1 VDQWTTLSEL
11 CVARR
16 LEFESGGDPGVIDE
30 AVNAGLMAVAAVPDG
45 HPDRPD
51 CLSNLSVALRARF
64 LAGQN
69 HDDLDKAVAVGREA
83 VAVAAADDP
92 NRGKYLN
99 NLGIALQAGFGDSHD
114 PSWLDEAVQV
124 ARQAVAVTAESH
136 ANFWK
141 YALNL
146 GVAANTRFAASR
158 DLADVNEE
166 IGAMRQAAATIPADN
181 AVRWTCL
188 SSLLRALAARY
199 ELARSTDDLNEVV
212 TVARQAL
219 AAAPADDPNRLDFL
233 SSLGFGLE
241 TSFERGGNYAE
252 LDEALQ
258 LRRLA
263 VALTT
268 DGHPNRGAALNN
280 LGVALE
286 TQYERTGNLTD
297 LDEAIDAE
305 RQAIALLAP
314 GDLASCEQK
323 SNLSVALWK
332 RGEGSGSPASLNE
345 SVLIG
350 RQAVADAPDD
360 HPNRA
365 GILSNLGAVLQGRS
379 ERTGDL
385 GDLDEAVHIHRR
397 AAAID
402 HPDHGS
408 HLANLAGTLQLRF
421 DRTAD
426 MADLN
431 EAIDVG
437 RQAAA
442 AMPEGSIDLH
452 DVLGNLSVSLRLRS
466 ERDGNLT
473 DLDDAIRVGRRSV
486 AVTPDGHMG
495 LASHLGNLGPALWD
509 RFERTG
515 ERDDIDEAVEAE
527 RRAVAVLPS
536 DHPDRALYLFNLGL
550 ALQVRFRHGGDAADV
565 TDALAAFTDT
575 ASMAEAAPTRRIE
588 AARAAAALA
597 EGQDVAKAARLLESA
612 VRLLPQTTPRELL
625 QGDKQH
631 ALAGFAGLSSHA
643 AALALEDETVGPA
656 DHRASRALRLLE
668 MGRAVL
674 LSQALDTRSDLNRL
688 RRRHPDLADAFA
700 RLRDEL
706 DAASSPPTPS
716 QHAARDRHQ
725 VAADFA
731 ALLEQI
737 RAQRGFAGFLHP
749 PTAEELISQSGEG
762 PIVIYNVDERRS
774 DAILLSGDR
783 ISALRL
789 PALTPSALADRI
801 GAFHQALRTARD
813 LRLSSGERRAAQTVL
828 HEVLEWLWDNA
839 TGPVLDRLGFT
850 EPPGPGEPHPRLWW
864 IPGGLLGLLPVH
876 AAGYHR
882 EQPLNG
888 TRQRTVM
895 DRVVSSYT
903 PTIGALRHARARR
916 LSPGGT
922 PSVPAR
928 SLIVAMPTTAGAA
941 PLANAAAEATVLSK
955 RLPYATLLMEGR
967 PPSPLVAETPTLEN
981 VLNEL
986 GRCSI
991 AHFACH
997 GYSDPG
1003 DPSRSRLLLHDQTE
1017 PLTVASLVP
1026 VRLGQA
1032 RLAYLSACQSATN
1045 LATSLLDEAI
1055 HLSAAFQIAGFPQV
1069 IGTLW
1074 EIDDKGAVRIAD
1086 GFYASLDDEAAGL
1099 DTGRAAH
1106 ALHGVLCKERDMYF
1120 RTPSLWAAHMHAGA

>member
-1 VDQWTTLSEL
+1 MERWTTLSEL

-16 LEFESGGDPGVIDE
+16 LEYESGGDPGVLDE
-30 AVNAGLMAVAAVPDG
+30 AVNAGLMAVAAVPGG

-51 CLSNLSVALRARF
+51 CLSNLGVALRARF
-64 LAGQN
+64 LACGNQ
-69 HDDLDKAVAVGREA
+69 DDLDKAVAVGREA
-83 VAVAAADDP
+83 VAGAAADDR

-99 NLGIALQAGFGDSHD
+99 NLGIALRARFGDSGD
-114 PSWLDEAVQV
+114 PSWLDEAIQV
-124 ARQAVAVTAESH
+124 ARQAVAVTAEDH

-141 YALNL
+141 YALNF
-146 GVAANTRFAASR
+146 GSAVNTRFAISG
-158 DLADVNEE
+158 DLADLNDA
-166 IGAMRQAAATIPADN
+166 IQAMQQAAATVPADDV
-181 AVRWTCL
+181 VRWSCL
-188 SSLLRALAARY
+188 SSLLAALEARFK
-199 ELARSTDDLNEVV
+199 LTRSTGDVGEIVAL
-212 TVARQAL
+212 ARQAL
-219 AAAPADDPNRLDFL
+219 AAAPADDPNQVYFL
-233 SSLGFGLE
+233 SSLAMGLE
-241 TSFERGGNYAE
+241 TSFGGGGNYPE
-252 LDEALQ
+252 LDEAVQ

-263 VALTT
+263 LALT
-268 DGHPNRGAALNN
+268 DGRHPYRGAALNN
-280 LGVALE
+280 LGVVLE
-286 TQYERTGNLTD
+286 TQYERTGNLAD
-297 LDEAIDAE
+297 LDEAVNAE
-305 RQAIALLAP
+305 QQAIALLTPEDPA
-314 GDLASCEQK
+314 GCEQK

-332 RGEGSGSPASLNE
+332 RYERSGNPANLNE
-345 SVLIG
+345 AVLIG
-350 RQAVADAPDD
+350 RQAVADTPDY
-360 HPNRA
+360 HRNRA
-365 GILSNLGAVLQGRS
+365 GILSNLGAVLQERF
-379 ERTGDL
+379 ERTGDM
-385 GDLDEAVHIHRR
+385 GDLDEAVQIHRR

-402 HPDHGS
+402 DPDRGN

-421 DRTAD
+421 SRNAD
-426 MADLN
+426 MNDLN

-437 RQAAA
+437 QQASAA
-442 AMPEGSIDLH
+442 LPEGSINLH
-452 DVLGNLSVSLRLRS
+452 DALGNLSVSLRDRF
-466 ERDGNLT
+466 EREGNPT
-473 DLDDAIRVGRRSV
+473 DLDDAIGVGRRSV
-486 AVTPDGHMG
+486 AVTPAGHMG
-495 LASHLGNLGPALWD
+495 LAAHLGNLGPALWD

-515 ERDDIDEAVEAE
+515 DRADIDEAVEAE
-527 RRAVAVLPS
+527 RRAVAALPS
-536 DHPDRALYLFNLGL
+536 GHPDRAYYLFNLGL
-550 ALQVRFRHGGDAADV
+550 ALQIRFRHSGDADDTAE
-565 TDALAAFTDT
+565 ALAAFTDT
-575 ASMAEAAPTRRIE
+575 ASMAEAAPTQRVN
-588 AARAAAALA
+588 AARSAAALA
-597 EGQDVAKAARLLESA
+597 EVQDVAEAARLLEAA

-643 AALALEDETVGPA
+643 AALALADETVGPA

-688 RRRHPDLADAFA
+688 RGRHPDLADAFV
-700 RLRDEL
+700 RLRDGL

-716 QHAARDRHQ
+716 QHDTRDRHQ
-725 VAADFA
+725 LAADFA

-749 PTAEELISQSGEG
+749 PAAEELISQSSEG

-774 DAILLSGDR
+774 DAILLSDDQ

-813 LRLSSGERRAAQTVL
+813 LRLSPDERRAAQTVL
-828 HEVLEWLWDNA
+828 HEILEWLWDNA
-839 TGPVLDRLGFT
+839 TGPVLDRLGFR
-850 EPPGPGEPHPRLWW
+850 EQPGPGEPHPRVWW

-882 EQPLNG
+882 EKPPNG

-916 LSPGGT
+916 LTPGDI
-922 PSVPAR
+922 PSVPTRA
-928 SLIVAMPTTAGAA
+928 LIVAMPTTPGAA

-967 PPSPLVAETPTLEN
+967 APSPLVAETPTLEN
-981 VLNEL
+981 VLSEL
-986 GRCSI
+986 SQCSI

-1003 DPSRSRLLLHDQTE
+1003 DPSRSRLLLHDQAE
-1017 PLTVASLVP
+1017 PLTVVSLVP
-1026 VRLGQA
+1026 VHLDQA
-1032 RLAYLSACQSATN
+1032 RLAYLSACQTATN

-1086 GFYASLDDEAAGL
+1086 GFYASLDDGAADL

-1106 ALHGVLCKERDMYF
+1106 ALHGVLRKERDIFF
-1120 RTPSLWAAHMHAGA
+1120 RTPSLWAAFMHAGA